1 MAQHGAPT
9 WPNMAH
15 QYGPTWRKKLL
26 TASLNDKEAAWQK
39 QAIS

>member
-1 MAQHGAPT
+1 MLSNIAQHGA
-9 WPNMAH
+9 
-15 QYGPTWRKKLL
+15 PTWRKKLL